1 MLLDEIETTKDI
13 VVPND
18 IMDRVIG
25 QENAIDKVKVAIKQR
40 RNLLLVGPPGV
51 GKSMIAKS
59 LAKHLHK
66 PIHEI
71 SVVDNPE
78 NQNKPLVE
86 IRTAQDIKTDDCNK
100 QDSVGKIIPPTEV
113 PTEVAIRLGFRC
125 SSCGSLSNA
134 EYVVCPNCGSM
145 KYSRPKNDQDII
157 NSMFEEVLDMENIKP
172 DSEVHVTGISPS
184 GKPERFV
191 YQRCGENQ
199 IRMLDSEDIKK
210 IKNKGEKTGRNVIVA
225 LKRDNFVHMSGASE
239 VELLG
244 DVRHDP
250 YGMHPEI
257 GTPAYARVV
266 AGAIHEAHEGVLFID
281 ELPHLN
287 NLQNYILTA
296 MQEKRFPI
304 TGRNPQSAGASV
316 KVNDVPCDFLFVGAC
331 NIKDV
336 AGILPPLRSR
346 IIGNGYE
353 ILLETSMKNTPENKD
368 KMLQFVAQEISKDGR
383 IPHAKKESVDEIIKE
398 AQRRADAH
406 DNVKNALTL
415 RLRGLG
421 GIIRM
426 AGDFAAMEQSE
437 YIHKKHIERSL
448 KESKSIEHQLQ
459 DRYGSLWRGLGKDS
473 TSVLDEKSPDKSYG

>member
-1 MLLDEIETTKDI
+1 
-13 VVPND
+13 
-18 IMDRVIG
+18 
-25 QENAIDKVKVAIKQR
+25 
-40 RNLLLVGPPGV
+40 
-51 GKSMIAKS
+51 
-59 LAKHLHK
+59 
-66 PIHEI
+66 
-71 SVVDNPE
+71 
-78 NQNKPLVE
+78 
-86 IRTAQDIKTDDCNK
+86 
-100 QDSVGKIIPPTEV
+100 
-113 PTEVAIRLGFRC
+113 
-125 SSCGSLSNA
+125 
-134 EYVVCPNCGSM
+134 
-145 KYSRPKNDQDII
+145 
-157 NSMFEEVLDMENIKP
+157 
-172 DSEVHVTGISPS
+172 
-184 GKPERFV
+184 
-191 YQRCGENQ
+191 
-199 IRMLDSEDIKK
+199 
-210 IKNKGEKTGRNVIVA
+210 
-225 LKRDNFVHMSGASE
+225 
-239 VELLG
+239 
-244 DVRHDP
+244 
-250 YGMHPEI
+250 
-257 GTPAYARVV
+257 
-266 AGAIHEAHEGVLFID
+266 
-281 ELPHLN
+281 
-287 NLQNYILTA
+287 
-296 MQEKRFPI
+296 
-304 TGRNPQSAGASV
+304 V